1 MKKIVVAGAGT
12 MGTNI
17 AQAFAQSG
25 LTVVLYNR
33 RQSSLDR
40 AIGQI
45 TKNLDKSVSKG
56 NLTAEEKDAIFSRI
70 TFSTDMNLAADADL
84 VLEAIAESI
93 EVKHTLFNA
102 MEEICKPETIFAT
115 NTSSLSITEIAAG
128 TKRPDKVIGM
138 HFFNPATIMKLI
150 ELIRG
155 IATSDETYQLVQDLS
170 VAIGKEPVEVAE
182 APGFVVNRILIPMIN
197 EAIGL
202 VELNVA
208 TPEDIDKAMRLGA
221 NQPMGPLT
229 LGDFIGLDICLAI
242 MKVLFEET
250 GDPKYRPSTL
260 LTKMVRGGKLGRKTG
275 VGFFN
280 YSK

>member
-17 AQAFAQSG
+17 AHAFAQSG

-33 RQSSLDR
+33 RQPSLDR

-56 NLTAEEKDAIFSRI
+56 RISAEEKDSVLSRI

-138 HFFNPATIMKLI
+138 HFFNPATVMKLI
-150 ELIRG
+150 EIIRG
-155 IATSDETYQLVQDLS
+155 IQTSDETFQLVKDLS
-170 VAIGKEPVEVAE
+170 VAISKDPVEVAE

-197 EAIGL
+197 EAICL
-202 VELNVA
+202 VEQHVA
-208 TPEDIDKAMRLGA
+208 TPEDIDKAMKLGA

-242 MKVLFEET
+242 MKVLYSET

-260 LTKMVRGGKLGRKTG
+260 LVKMVRGGKLGRKSG
-275 VGFFN
+275 AGFFD